1 MITFT
6 FNALFMT
13 VNNNNLQYLSYVL
26 KWIHKRRQ
34 EMTYAIPVMLPR
46 TYMETGYKE
55 ISLAGHSLV

>member
-34 EMTYAIPVMLPR
+34 EMTIPVMLPR